1 MEHER
6 QLVALLRGQP
16 WLMEALG
23 AGRAL
28 GLSSWAIGAGA
39 IRSLVWDRL
48 CGHARPTPIP
58 DIDLVY
64 FDPADLSPEREHQL
78 EAQLRTAL
86 PSLNWEVCN
95 QAAVHLWR
103 EQEPGRPLPPLQSL
117 ADGVAS
123 WPETATSVAAWLDEE
138 DRVRILAP
146 CGLDDLMNGVL
157 RHNPRHGNAAVFE
170 RRLMDKQFLQRWP
183 ALRRPPARDYTPPK

>member
-6 QLVALLRGQP
+6 QLAALLRGQP
-16 WLMEALG
+16 WLMAALG

-48 CGHARPTPIP
+48 CRHAQPTPLP

-64 FDPADLSPEREHQL
+64 FDPTDLRPERERQL
-78 EAQLRTAL
+78 EGRLRAAL
-86 PSLNWEVCN
+86 PGLNWEVCN
-95 QAAVHLWR
+95 QAAVHLWGER
-103 EQEPGRPLPPLQSL
+103 EPGQPMTPWQSL

-123 WPETATSVAAWLDEE
+123 WPETATAVAAWLDEE

-146 CGLDDLMNGVL
+146 CGLEDLMNGVL
-157 RHNPRHGNAAVFE
+157 RHNPRHCSAAVFE
-170 RRLMDKQFLQRWP
+170 RRLADKRFLQRWP
-183 ALRRPPARDYTPPK
+183 ALRLLPARDYTPPR

>member
-1 MEHER
+1 MEHEQR
-6 QLVALLRGQP
+6 LVALLRGQP

-39 IRSLVWDRL
+39 IRSLVWDQL

-64 FDPADLSPEREHQL
+64 FDPADFRPEREHQL
-78 EAQLRTAL
+78 EAQLRAAL

-103 EQEPGRPLPPLQSL
+103 EQEPGYLLPPLQSL

-138 DRVRILAP
+138 DYVRILAP

-157 RHNPRHGNAAVFE
+157 RHNPRHCSAAIFE
-170 RRLMDKQFLQRWP
+170 RRLADKRFLQRWP
-183 ALRRPPARDYTPPK
+183 ALRLLPAQDYTPPK